1 MIGILYIAV
10 IVAAAILGFA
20 LTRGFVRRRLRF
32 VDAVRAPW
40 VPWVVGIVAITL
52 TAPVAWF
59 LPLVTKAT
67 TVLFGIG
74 AGMGTASGV
83 KALKRG
89 E

>member
-1 MIGILYIAV
+1 MIGFLYTVV
-10 IVAAAILGFA
+10 IVAAAIGGFV
-20 LTRGFVRRRLRF
+20 LTRSFVRNRLRF
-32 VDAVRAPW
+32 VDAIRAPW
-40 VPWVVGIVAITL
+40 VPWVVGLVAITL
-52 TAPVAWF
+52 TAPIAWF

-74 AGMGTASGV
+74 AGVGTASGV